1 LRQAVDAIPVRQAV
15 VPDFLCI
22 GAQKAGTTWLHENLR
37 LQPEIFLPP
46 VKELHF
52 LDHPPPS
59 ILKRLFSGASHH
71 RLARQ
76 NFHRTLMR
84 WFRRSAS
91 WDEARLSFQIAFAHR
106 DWDWYRGLF
115 QSSGGR
121 VCGEVCP
128 GYARLAPEV
137 VARLAEA
144 APKLKIVYLLRDPID
159 RAWSSVAMHFR
170 KSRGELI
177 TGKNDR
183 QIVERLMGPKSFAHC
198 TYRKNI
204 ETWLKFFPPEQVY
217 FGFFERIVEEP
228 EAYLR
233 DILTF
238 LGISGPV
245 VSAGSDRP
253 VNSGKGEKINF
264 QIERQIAELLLT
276 EAEYLDS
283 RFANGYTD
291 KWLRHAQSVLSR
303 QDSRNRQSLDANGGA
318 IR

>member
-1 LRQAVDAIPVRQAV
+1 MSQAV

-52 LDHPPPS
+52 LDHQPPS
-59 ILKRLFSGASHH
+59 ISKRLFGGTSHH

-76 NFHRTLMR
+76 EFHRTLMR
-84 WFRRSAS
+84 WLRGSAS
-91 WDEARLSFQIAFAHR
+91 WDEAKLSFQIAFAHR

-137 VARLAEA
+137 VSRLAEA
-144 APKLKIVYLLRDPID
+144 APKLKVIYLLRDPID
-159 RAWSSVAMHFR
+159 RAWSSMAMHFR
-170 KSRGELI
+170 KPRGELI
-177 TGKNDR
+177 TGKNDS
-183 QIVERLMGPKSFAHC
+183 QIIERLKTPKVFAHC

-204 ETWLKFFPPEQVY
+204 ENWLKFFPPEQVY
-217 FGFFERIVEEP
+217 FGFFERIADEP

-233 DILTF
+233 DILKF
-238 LGISGPV
+238 LEISGPV
-245 VSAGSDRP
+245 ISSVSDHP
-253 VNSGKGEKINF
+253 VNAGKGEKISLH
-264 QIERQIAELLLT
+264 IEHQIAELLLA

-291 KWLRHAQSVLSR
+291 KWLRHAQSVFGR
-303 QDSRNRQSLDANGGA
+303 QDTHDHHLLDANGGA
-318 IR
+318 ISP